1 MLPPWNYIQ
10 TFFMQFGQLHIFY
23 DNSEQRNLIMQNIT
37 ICCMTDWICAP
48 TDYDD
53 GYQTPMII
61 KDVQDASV
69 QEERLRCAVKDTRL
83 VHQEPCDMCRIPC
96 TMSWN
101 HATFIKFHISDI
113 MIHVMCTMK
122 HVVAPC
128 NIILYRIVTPL
139 LHNVPQNWTT
149 PDI

>member
-1 MLPPWNYIQ
+1 MELYSEW

-23 DNSEQRNLIMQNIT
+23 DHSEQGNLIMQNIA

-83 VHQEPCDMCRIPC
+83 R
-96 TMSWN
+96 N
-101 HATFIKFHISDI
+101 HATCVVYHEP
-113 MIHVMCTMK
+113 CRETMQ
-122 HVVAPC
+122 H
-128 NIILYRIVTPL
+128 LSSFTYQTS
-139 LHNVPQNWTT
+139 
-149 PDI
+149 

>member
-1 MLPPWNYIQ
+1 MLSPWNYIQ
-10 TFFMQFGQLHIFY
+10 SGHFLCNLDNCTSFMSY
-23 DNSEQRNLIMQNIT
+23 DHSEQGNLIMQNIA

-96 TMSWN
+96 IMS
-101 HATFIKFHISDI
+101 
-113 MIHVMCTMK
+113 
-122 HVVAPC
+122 
-128 NIILYRIVTPL
+128 
-139 LHNVPQNWTT
+139 
-149 PDI
+149 